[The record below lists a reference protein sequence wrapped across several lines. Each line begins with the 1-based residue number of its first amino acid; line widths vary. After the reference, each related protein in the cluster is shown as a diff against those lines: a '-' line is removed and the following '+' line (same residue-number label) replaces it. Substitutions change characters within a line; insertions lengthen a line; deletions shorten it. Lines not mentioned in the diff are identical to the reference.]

1 MLLHLINF
9 RFIIISIII
18 IIRILSALL
27 MVPISKQVRK
37 LKVRND
43 EVTVRKEGTTEEMS
57 VQMFP
62 ENRL

>member
-57 VQMFP
+57 VQV
-62 ENRL
+62 